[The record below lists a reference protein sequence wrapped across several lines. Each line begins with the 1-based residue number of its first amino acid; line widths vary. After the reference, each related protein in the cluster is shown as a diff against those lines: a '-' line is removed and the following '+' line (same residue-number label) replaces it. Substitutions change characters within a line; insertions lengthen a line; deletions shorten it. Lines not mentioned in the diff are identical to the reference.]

1 MMRFFRVVLP
11 SVTCL
16 AALLVLSG
24 CGLFGA
30 KAPTLR
36 MGDVRLV
43 AAPDANRNSPVV
55 MAVVLVSDA
64 TLEQR
69 LMAPD
74 HIWFSGA
81 ADLAATYPRALQTWY
96 CEFTPGQ
103 ELRLP
108 SALFD
113 GRRAYAVFVIANLS
127 GGERRARIEHWRE
140 GGSIS
145 FTRDKWIVAPD
156 AKAAAAAARPR
167 EIGCSPGAGVRP
179 A

>member
-1 MMRFFRVVLP
+1 MTGIAAM
-11 SVTCL
+11 CAAML
-16 AALLVLSG
+16 ALGG
-24 CGLFGA
+24 CGMFGTS
-30 KAPTLR
+30 APKLH

-55 MAVVLVSDA
+55 MTVVMVADA

-74 HIWFSGA
+74 HKWFNSA
-81 ADLAATYPRALQTWY
+81 ADLAATYPQALQAWY

-113 GRRAYAVFVIANLS
+113 GRRARAVFIIANLS
-127 GGERRARIEHWRE
+127 GGERRARIEHWSE
-140 GGSIS
+140 GGVIS
-145 FTRDKWIVAPD
+145 FTRDNWILTSD
-156 AKAAAAAARPR
+156 AKPAAAAARPR
-167 EIGCSPGAGVRP
+167 EIGCSPGSGIRP

>member
-1 MMRFFRVVLP
+1 MFGP
-11 SVTCL
+11 SVP
-16 AALLVLSG
+16 
-24 CGLFGA
+24 
-30 KAPTLR
+30 KLR

-55 MAVVLVSDA
+55 MTVVIVADA

-69 LMAPD
+69 LMNPD
-74 HIWFSGA
+74 QKWFNGT
-81 ADLAATYPRALQTWY
+81 ADLAATYPQALQAWY

-113 GRRAYAVFVIANLS
+113 GRRAHAVFVFANLS

-140 GGSIS
+140 GGVIS
-145 FTRDKWIVAPD
+145 FTRDNWIVAAD
-156 AKAAAAAARPR
+156 AKAGAAPARPR
-167 EIGCSPGAGVRP
+167 EIGCSPGSGIRP